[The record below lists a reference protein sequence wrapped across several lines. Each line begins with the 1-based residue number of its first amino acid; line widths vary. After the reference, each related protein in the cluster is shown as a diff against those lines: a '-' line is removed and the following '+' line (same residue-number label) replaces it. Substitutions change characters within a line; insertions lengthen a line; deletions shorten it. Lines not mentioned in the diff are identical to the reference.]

1 MIIARRLSVAAC
13 VAALVAVTLCSPALA
28 KKPAVSYYLTPA
40 QVDLSQ
46 LLEPPP
52 PPASAAAIDDARTMA
67 TVMADRS
74 PADIADAAADAHRT
88 VFTFANVLGPNFVAE
103 RLPLTVQLFAHTSGD
118 TEALID
124 VAKAYFDRPRPE
136 GAPQT
141 HGSYP
146 SGHAAFA
153 ACTAILLAEMV
164 PETRKAIFRRAEIF
178 ADRRIVAG
186 VHYPTDVEAGWIA
199 GTIVAYALMREPRFE
214 SDFAAARAEVRAT
227 LGLPVAATSQGVGA
241 FGEVLTSQ
249 K

>member
-1 MIIARRLSVAAC
+1 MIAARRLTVAAFA
-13 VAALVAVTLCSPALA
+13 AALVAVTLCSPALA

-52 PPASAAAIDDARTMA
+52 PPASAAAVDDARTMA

-74 PADIADAAADAHRT
+74 QADIADAASDAHRT

-164 PETRKAIFRRAEIF
+164 PEMRKALFRRAEIF

-186 VHYPTDVEAGWIA
+186 VHYPSDVEAGWIA

-214 SDFAAARAEVRAT
+214 TDFAAARAEVRAT
-227 LGLPVAATSQGVGA
+227 LGLPVAQLPRALARSG
-241 FGEVLTSQ
+241 
-249 K
+249 KY